1 MTDLFGVKIFIP
13 PWVVLLLLLLA
24 TVILAYLISSVTLW
38 VLRRSMPEL
47 SKESDNRLYRLLR
60 SYFFPVLIVGGLLI
74 VVDAVPLPPKV
85 LRVAD
90 RALVLSGLV
99 LLIFVLGKAALLVLR
114 NIEARYEA
122 MGNIQGPIEMLT
134 KIVFIAVGGM
144 IVLDNLGISLTPIL
158 KGWRRSSWMRR
169 KRPS

>member
-13 PWVVLLLLLLA
+13 PWVVLPLLLLA

-47 SKESDNRLYRLLR
+47 SKESGNRLYRLFR

-90 RALVLSGLV
+90 RVLVLSGLV
-99 LLIFVLGKAALLVLR
+99 LLIFVLGKASLLAHPEPSVRL
-114 NIEARYEA
+114 IPGFGDFA
-122 MGNIQGPIEMLT
+122 MNFTLTCHVGKFFDQFLVQHEM
-134 KIVFIAVGGM
+134 
-144 IVLDNLGISLTPIL
+144 
-158 KGWRRSSWMRR
+158 R
-169 KRPS
+169 KRIINRFRKEGIQIPFH